1 MKTPNER
8 ILRLIDLLK
17 FQKRIKTLNQFCE
30 EVGVLR
36 QTVSKIR
43 TGDASFTVAHIETI
57 CKKYKVNANWIFG
70 IEKNVFQTE
79 GSMELV

>member
-17 FQKRIKTLNQFCE
+17 FQKRIKTLNEFCDE
-30 EVGVLR
+30 IGMVR
-36 QTVSKIR
+36 QTTTKIR
-43 TGDASFTVAHIETI
+43 KGEASFTVAHIEII

-79 GSMELV
+79 GSIELV